1 MVKAATG
8 EVVTAEDLGGAD
20 VHSRVSGVTDH
31 YANDDQH
38 ALEIARQI
46 ISTLNFKKINKDR
59 PSWVEPLYDPEEIY
73 GVVPKDPKTTY
84 DIREIIAR
92 IVDGSDFSE
101 FKSLYGATL
110 VCGFAKIYGQPVGI
124 LANNGILFSE
134 SSLKGA
140 HFIELC
146 CQRKIPLIF
155 LQNIKGFMLSLIH
168 I

>member
-1 MVKAATG
+1 M
-8 EVVTAEDLGGAD
+8 
-20 VHSRVSGVTDH
+20 
-31 YANDDQH
+31 
-38 ALEIARQI
+38 
-46 ISTLNFKKINKDR
+46 NFKKINKDR

-155 LQNIKGFMLSLIH
+155 LQNITVRNLTLAFLD
-168 I
+168 